1 MKKNNSHMRLPTGPA
16 CRSLAKRLST
26 EELTEAIGFSVTL
39 LPDTESEGVSEMKK
53 YQPKQIVE
61 KLRQADVELGKGY
74 SRGDR

>member
-1 MKKNNSHMRLPTGPA
+1 
-16 CRSLAKRLST
+16 
-26 EELTEAIGFSVTL
+26 
-39 LPDTESEGVSEMKK
+39 MKK